1 MSITYEE
8 ALGTLTAMFTD
19 PWNEDSLDTVL
30 RHFEGHMENTVDAV
44 LAHGDSPPADLL
56 KRLEASKTGASIA
69 DMDAQLARQLAEQE
83 EARQQQFAATNARNN
98 RPTTPVRTNV
108 APGWRRGQNVNNAAP
123 PQSPRAANVPAPVPA
138 QKKGRGILTQL
149 PLDFLRIPGRAN
161 NMSND
166 EALARMLQDKLFAEE
181 IKNNPEFAHL
191 ARGGGGRA
199 QGIGRPGQIRD
210 NHSGEPPMLKAL
222 QGMGE
227 QAKKR
232 FQDLATKVK
241 QKIEQQK
248 NNQNSPTFGSS
259 SGGVAE
265 RRGLLDIHDDDEQ
278 EISFVNSGT
287 HEMRSMDA
295 GFAYGKKDD

>member
-19 PWNEDSLDTVL
+19 PWDEDSLDTVL

-56 KRLEASKTGASIA
+56 KRLETSKTGASIA

-83 EARQQQFAATNARNN
+83 DSRQQQFAASNARNN

-108 APGWRRGQNVNNAAP
+108 VPGWRRGQDANNAAP
-123 PQSPRAANVPAPVPA
+123 PQASRAAAAAVAAPA

-161 NMSND
+161 NMSSD

-199 QGIGRPGQIRD
+199 QGIGNPGQSRA
-210 NHSGEPPMLKAL
+210 NYGGEPPMLKAL
-222 QGMGE
+222 QGKYIFI
-227 QAKKR
+227 Q
-232 FQDLATKVK
+232 
-241 QKIEQQK
+241 
-248 NNQNSPTFGSS
+248 
-259 SGGVAE
+259 
-265 RRGLLDIHDDDEQ
+265 
-278 EISFVNSGT
+278 
-287 HEMRSMDA
+287 
-295 GFAYGKKDD
+295 

>member
-1 MSITYEE
+1 LNIEYSTTELNQRHKEMSITYEE

-19 PWNEDSLDTVL
+19 PWDEDSLDTVL

-56 KRLEASKTGASIA
+56 KRLETSKTGASIA

-83 EARQQQFAATNARNN
+83 DARQQQSAASNARNN

-108 APGWRRGQNVNNAAP
+108 APGWRRGQDANNAAP
-123 PQSPRAANVPAPVPA
+123 PQASRDVAAAPA

-161 NMSND
+161 NMSSD

-199 QGIGRPGQIRD
+199 PSIGNLGQSRA
-210 NHSGEPPMLKAL
+210 NHGGEPPMLKAL
-222 QGMGE
+222 QGKYIFM
-227 QAKKR
+227 Q
-232 FQDLATKVK
+232 
-241 QKIEQQK
+241 
-248 NNQNSPTFGSS
+248 
-259 SGGVAE
+259 
-265 RRGLLDIHDDDEQ
+265 
-278 EISFVNSGT
+278 
-287 HEMRSMDA
+287 
-295 GFAYGKKDD
+295 